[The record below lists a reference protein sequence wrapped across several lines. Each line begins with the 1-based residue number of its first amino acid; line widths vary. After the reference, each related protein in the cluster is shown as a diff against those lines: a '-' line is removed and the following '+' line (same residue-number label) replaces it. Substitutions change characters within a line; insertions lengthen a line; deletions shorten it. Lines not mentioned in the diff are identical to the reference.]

1 MIVGLVVIVVAL
13 VIRLQQAPAPLAV
26 PGVIELPE
34 GARAEAF
41 TRGRGWVAV
50 VTDGDEIL
58 IFDAEDGTLRQRIA
72 VE

>member
-1 MIVGLVVIVVAL
+1 MILGLVVIAAAL

-26 PGVIELPE
+26 PEVIELPE
-34 GARAEAF
+34 GARVEAF

-50 VTDGDEIL
+50 VTAEGEIL
-58 IFDAEDGTLRQRIA
+58 IYDAEDGTLRQRVA